1 MKIIRTLFNLEYI
14 LSSFIL
20 IMMFIR
26 PITSF
31 NRQLFQHTKLSVVKR
46 FAFTQ
51 DTIYALSSGGLVKSG
66 VAVVRVS
73 GPQAQFCVE
82 SLLSPKHNSKILVP
96 RVASLRSLTCPKS
109 GEMLDK
115 ALILWFPKPNSFTGE
130 DVVEFHL
137 HGSLAVISGIYSAFE
152 HLNLKLIEGRI
163 RPAEP
168 GEFTKRAFEHGKM
181 DLTEVEGLSDLLAAQ
196 TSEQRKQA
204 LRQMEG
210 NLKSAYEKWR

>member
-1 MKIIRTLFNLEYI
+1 
-14 LSSFIL
+14 
-20 IMMFIR
+20 
-26 PITSF
+26 
-31 NRQLFQHTKLSVVKR
+31 
-46 FAFTQ
+46 
-51 DTIYALSSGGLVKSG
+51 
-66 VAVVRVS
+66 
-73 GPQAQFCVE
+73 
-82 SLLSPKHNSKILVP
+82 
-96 RVASLRSLTCPKS
+96 
-109 GEMLDK
+109 MLDK
-115 ALILWFPKPNSFTGE
+115 SLLLWFPKPNSFTGE

-137 HGSLAVISGIYSAFE
+137 HGSLAVITGIYAAFE
-152 HLNLKLIEGRI
+152 HLNSKLTEGRI